1 LIPALPATIAMTPSP
16 TQNTGHRSETR
27 AALWLEQQ
35 GLRVLERNLLCRAG
49 EIDLVALDGEVLVFV
64 EVRHRRSASHGGA
77 AASVNRGK
85 QRRLLRAAGYFLP
98 RLARRHL
105 AGHLP
110 ACRFDVVCLEAGRIQ
125 WIRHAF
131 TE

>member
-1 LIPALPATIAMTPSP
+1 MAPSP
-16 TQNTGHRSETR
+16 TQSAGHASEGR
-27 AALWLEQQ
+27 AARWLESQ

-49 EIDLVALDGEVLVFV
+49 EIDLVALEGEVLVFV
-64 EVRHRRSASHGGA
+64 EVRCRGSGSHGGA

-85 QRRLLRAAGYFLP
+85 QRRLLRAARYFLP
-98 RLARRHL
+98 TLARRHL
-105 AGHLP
+105 QGRTP
-110 ACRFDVVCLEAGRIQ
+110 ACRFDVVCIQQGQLE

>member
-1 LIPALPATIAMTPSP
+1 MAPSP
-16 TQNTGHRSETR
+16 TQHTGHRAER
-27 AALWLEQQ
+27 QVALWLEQR

-49 EIDLVALDGEVLVFV
+49 EIDLVVLDGAVLVFV
-64 EVRHRRSASHGGA
+64 EVRLRGSASHGGA

-85 QRRLLRAAGYFLP
+85 QRRLLRAARYFLP
-98 RLARRHL
+98 RLAQRHF
-105 AGHLP
+105 AGRTP
-110 ACRFDVVCLEAGRIQ
+110 ACRFDAVCVQNGRLQ

>member
-1 LIPALPATIAMTPSP
+1 MAPSP
-16 TQNTGHRSETR
+16 TQNTGHLSEGR
-27 AALWLEQQ
+27 AARWLESR

-49 EIDLVALDGEVLVFV
+49 EIDLVALECDVLVFV
-64 EVRHRRSASHGGA
+64 EVRYRGSASHGGA

-85 QRRLLRAAGYFLP
+85 QRRLLRAARYFLP
-98 RLARRHL
+98 LLVQRHL
-105 AGHLP
+105 QGRAP
-110 ACRFDVVCLEAGRIQ
+110 ACRFDVICFQDGRLQ

>member
-1 LIPALPATIAMTPSP
+1 MTTMAPSP
-16 TQNTGHRSETR
+16 TQNTGSLSENR
-27 AALWLEQQ
+27 AALWLERQ
-35 GLRVLERNLLCRAG
+35 GVRVLGRNLLCRAG

-64 EVRHRRSASHGGA
+64 EVRYRGSGSHGGA

-85 QRRLLRAAGYFLP
+85 QQRLLRAARYFLP
-98 RLARRHL
+98 GLVRRHF
-105 AGHLP
+105 AGRPP
-110 ACRFDVVCLEAGRIQ
+110 ACRFDVICVQNGQLQ